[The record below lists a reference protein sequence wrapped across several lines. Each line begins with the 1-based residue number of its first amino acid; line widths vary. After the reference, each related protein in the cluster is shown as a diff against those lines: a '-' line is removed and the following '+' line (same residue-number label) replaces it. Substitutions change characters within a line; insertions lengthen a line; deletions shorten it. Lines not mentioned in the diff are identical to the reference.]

1 MITREQA
8 QQYAELIERI
18 GDAQVESLRAGLTLA
33 DPDQQ
38 LARLVAR
45 YREDGIA
52 LVLGAGVSAAAG
64 VPTWR
69 PLMNALLIGAM
80 TETLGVAPE
89 SATLLAQIY
98 SRAISESAPVQARY
112 LSNMLS
118 KSAFVERL
126 RDNIYQ
132 RVEPGLT
139 SPMLRAIALLC
150 QMRESVPGGVKE
162 VITYNFD
169 VLLEEALTSMGRAH
183 TVVDRDSFIPGTDLP
198 IRHVHGWLARQPDAR
213 EWIVFG
219 EDEFHEKFADPF
231 DWSNVVQLN
240 AFSQRS
246 CLFVGLSMQDVN
258 LRRLLDAVS
267 KRRAGASP
275 QHFVLLPRTTDDA
288 LRDAVGSVF
297 DWREHDDPDLV
308 RRLRWLRE
316 LADFSKQQ
324 VLLELGVS
332 TIWFEGFEQLP
343 GLVERVR
350 DC

>member
-1 MITREQA
+1 MDPTEHELLAHITEAQAEALASGLQLSSPEREL
-8 QQYAELIERI
+8 ERLIERY
-18 GDAQVESLRAGLTLA
+18 R
-33 DPDQQ
+33 DQ
-38 LARLVAR
+38 
-45 YREDGIA
+45 GIT

-69 PLMNALLIGAM
+69 PLMNALVIGAM
-80 TETLGVAPE
+80 TETLGVPAQ
-89 SATLLAQIY
+89 SASLLAEIY

-112 LSNMLS
+112 LSNMLG
-118 KSAFVERL
+118 KPAFVERL

-132 RVEPGLT
+132 RVEPRVA
-139 SPMLRAIALLC
+139 SPLLRAIALLC

-169 VLLEEALTSMGRAH
+169 VLLEEALSIMGRAH

-198 IRHVHGWLARQPDAR
+198 IRHVHGWLGRQPSER

-246 CLFVGLSMQDVN
+246 CLFVGLSMKDVN

-267 KRRAGASP
+267 KRRAGTSP
-275 QHFVLLPRTTDDA
+275 QHFVLLPRTSHEA
-288 LRDAVGSVF
+288 LRHAAASVL
-297 DWREHDDPDLV
+297 DWHEEDEPELV
-308 RRLRWLRE
+308 RRIRWLRE

-332 TIWFEGFEQLP
+332 TIWFERFEELP
-343 GLVERVR
+343 RLLERVR
-350 DC
+350 DR